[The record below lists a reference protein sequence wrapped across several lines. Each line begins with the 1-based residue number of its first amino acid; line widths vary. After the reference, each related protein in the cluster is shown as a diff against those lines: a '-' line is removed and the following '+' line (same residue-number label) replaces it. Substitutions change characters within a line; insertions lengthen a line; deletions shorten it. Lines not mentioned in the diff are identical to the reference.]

1 MSNFSNEFSIPRR
14 SFRRAVQE
22 TTPVDGIKWSDDA
35 MRLLQSVT
43 ENEIV
48 DLMMKSSKLA
58 SHAKRA
64 GITASDIV
72 LAKSL
77 NNNKKVEVPKSNE

>member
-1 MSNFSNEFSIPRR
+1 
-14 SFRRAVQE
+14 
-22 TTPVDGIKWSDDA
+22 